1 MSRRLTTLFDYE
13 AFAKKFEP
21 KKTTDDCYT
30 PPAVFNAVLDWVVK
44 EYDINPESNVRP
56 FYPDSDY
63 QTHDYPEDCVV
74 VDNPPFS
81 ILGQIIDFYNYHK
94 IKYFLFAPHL
104 TLLSAAPQRTNC
116 VFTGS
121 GIIYEN
127 NANVKTSFV
136 TNLGDDYVRT
146 APDLAQQIRE
156 AQQRKKK
163 ELTRYEYPAQ
173 LITSSV
179 LDKLVR
185 RGIDFRLQKQDSI
198 FVRRLDG
205 QKLLGKTVF
214 GGGLLISNTKTK
226 EYKQKLQEAD
236 QQLTNKQDT
245 NEDIITISLSQHELQ
260 LIRDL
265 ERDTPT
271 SQPS

>member
-30 PPAVFNAVLDWVVK
+30 PPAVFDAVLNWVVK
-44 EYDINPESNVRP
+44 EYEINPETNVRP

-63 QTHDYPEDCVV
+63 QTYDYPDDCVV

-81 ILGQIIDFYNYHK
+81 ILKQIIDFYNYHK

-104 TLLSAAPQRTNC
+104 TLFSTIEQNTNC

-121 GIIYEN
+121 DIIYEN
-127 NANVKTSFV
+127 NANVKTSFI

-146 APDLAQQIRE
+146 APDLAQQIKE
-156 AQQRKKK
+156 AQQENKKK
-163 ELTRYEYPAQ
+163 LTRYEYPDQ
-173 LITSSV
+173 LITASV
-179 LDKLVR
+179 LEKLVR

-198 FVRRLDG
+198 FIRRLDG
-205 QKLLGKTVF
+205 QKAFGKAVF
-214 GGGLLISNTKTK
+214 GAGLLISDSKTQ

-236 QQLTNKQDT
+236 QQPTNKQDT
-245 NEDIITISLSQHELQ
+245 DQDIITITLSQHEQQ

-271 SQPS
+271 THKP